1 MVLEPTKFYT
11 TILNSQGKNHHPPP
25 NAPEPHRP
33 PVVVAVFGGVIFT
46 VFTIVVEA
54 VLNVGNGPQ
63 LNDGVEGAAGCP
75 EVDVDA

>member
-1 MVLEPTKFYT
+1 ML
-11 TILNSQGKNHHPPP
+11 P

-46 VFTIVVEA
+46 VSTIVVEA

-63 LNDGVEGAAGCP
+63 LNDGGVEGAAGCP
-75 EVDVDA
+75 ELAVGPGPLCPGAV